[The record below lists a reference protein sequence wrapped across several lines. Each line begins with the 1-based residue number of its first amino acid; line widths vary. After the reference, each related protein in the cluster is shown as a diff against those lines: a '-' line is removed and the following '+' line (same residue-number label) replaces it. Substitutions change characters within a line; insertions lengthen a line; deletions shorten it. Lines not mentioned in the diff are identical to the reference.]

1 MKKIPSPCDLKF
13 DFSVLH
19 ASSVFFFTSSSIET
33 HKARTRRNSL
43 ICKRDKASEFFFLGF
58 KLVQFILESE

>member
-1 MKKIPSPCDLKF
+1 MKRIPSPRDLKF

-19 ASSVFFFTSSSIET
+19 ASPVFFFTSSSIET

-43 ICKRDKASEFFFLGF
+43 ICKGDKASECFF
-58 KLVQFILESE
+58 